1 MDKTTAVLASDMD
14 GTFIPLDG
22 NRENQQ
28 DLQVLSCELSRRGVE
43 LLYVTGRHFE
53 LAMEA
58 VQAHGLPLPA
68 WLICDVGTSLYHR
81 VDGDPFC
88 LDESYV
94 QHLQDIVGSLS
105 VQELSQQLAGMDGLS
120 LQPAEKQGRF
130 KLSYDCDAA
139 RLQERCD
146 RVQERLVQ
154 LQAPYRIIA
163 SVDPFTGGG
172 LIDLLPSN
180 VSKAYALRWWVS
192 AHERAADSVMF
203 AGDSGNDL
211 AALSVGYQSIVVGNA
226 ASSLV
231 EQVTKAHAEAGWR
244 KRLYVASKQATSG
257 VLKGLRHFLGDGA
270 DVVS

>member
-1 MDKTTAVLASDMD
+1 MNEAVAVLASDMD
-14 GTFIPLDG
+14 GTFIPLDDSQ
-22 NRENQQ
+22 ENQR

-53 LAMEA
+53 LAMDA
-58 VQAHGLPLPA
+58 VQTHGLPLPA

-81 VDGDPFC
+81 GGDDSFC
-88 LDESYV
+88 IDQHYA

-105 VQELSQQLAGMDGLS
+105 AEALSQQLAGIDGIS

-130 KLSYDCDAA
+130 KLSYDCDAS

-146 RVQERLVQ
+146 RVQERLIQV
-154 LQAPYRIIA
+154 QAPYRIIA

-192 AHERAADSVMF
+192 SHERPADSVMF

-226 ASSLV
+226 AASLI
-231 EQVTKAHAEAGWR
+231 EQVTRAHREAGWQD
-244 KRLYVASKQATSG
+244 RLFLATKPATSG
-257 VLKGLRHFLGDGA
+257 VLQGLRHFLGEAPEGA
-270 DVVS
+270 S